1 MTVLK
6 RSIAAALAGLL
17 CIPFAQAE
25 QPLAAE
31 APASIVVSLTGLVS
45 VAGLSAAS
53 ASALPSYPAK
63 AYRDGYRNGRVVL
76 SYGVNADGT
85 VSGVQ
90 VLKAYPMF
98 AFTRTATNTVARW
111 QFVPTG
117 FPTQRTVEFL
127 FTAE

>member
-1 MTVLK
+1 MKVLK
-6 RSIAAALAGLL
+6 RNIAAALAGLL

-25 QPLAAE
+25 QPLAPE

-45 VAGLSAAS
+45 IAGLSTAS
-53 ASALPSYPAK
+53 ASALPSYPIK
-63 AYRDGYRNGRVVL
+63 AYRDGYRNGRVLL
-76 SYGVNADGT
+76 SYTVNADGT

-90 VLKAYPMF
+90 VLKAYPI
-98 AFTRTATNTVARW
+98 AFTRTATNAVAGW

-117 FPTQRTVEFL
+117 FPTQRIVEFR